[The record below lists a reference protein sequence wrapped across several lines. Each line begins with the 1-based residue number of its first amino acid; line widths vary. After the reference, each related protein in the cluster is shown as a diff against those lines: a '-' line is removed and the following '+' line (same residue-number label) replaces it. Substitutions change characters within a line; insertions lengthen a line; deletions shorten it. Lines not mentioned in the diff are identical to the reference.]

1 MEKRGKWLALALAA
15 MMIVSSLAGCGSSP
29 AASAGD
35 NGSSGTPDKKVDKV
49 FRFATNT
56 EPTSIDPQFGNGEWI
71 TNVTCAIFEGLVRR
85 YNGEIIPGIAE
96 SWKVSDD
103 GLTYT
108 FTLRESKWSD
118 GTPLVAQDFVDSW
131 NLLIQRAT
139 PMTQFTDFFTVD
151 GKANA
156 KALDDKTLEVTL
168 NSPIPFMLEVFTT
181 SALVPVRTDI
191 YAEKGDGYY
200 QGVLDAM
207 NGPFVLTE
215 WKANDVM
222 VLEPNPEYWDASKVN
237 LTKVEIYTVKDD
249 QTQVNMYDGKE
260 IDMVKVP
267 TPMFGDY
274 EDKGL
279 IYYNDG
285 ANFYIQF
292 TTDGSTDATVKY
304 LKNRDFIEA
313 VSACIDREDFVN
325 SVYDGAYQPTN
336 EFVPPSATGYNGK
349 NKGDSGVSIASPFA
363 VKADLAL
370 AKTKLDAA
378 LAALGDTVDTMPT
391 FTLVVSDKADRQTAA
406 QYVQDV
412 CSKIG
417 IKFKIDTIPGAT
429 FWPTMREGYRYDFA
443 LAGSG
448 PDVDDASTFLKVYD
462 GKGKYADTFMRWQ
475 SPDYAE
481 LLKQS
486 WLVGDEERTELLAN
500 MEDYLLAQGPV
511 IPLYFTKAAWMLADG
526 FTNINRN
533 MTGAAIDFV
542 FADKN

>member
-1 MEKRGKWLALALAA
+1 MKTHGKWLAFAMAAA
-15 MMIVSSLAGCGSSP
+15 MIFSSLAGCGSSP
-29 AASAGD
+29 AASADG
-35 NGSSGTPDKKVDKV
+35 NSAAPAKKEDKV

-96 SWKVSDD
+96 SWKISDD
-103 GLTYT
+103 GLVYT

-181 SALVPVRTDI
+181 SALVPVRTDK
-191 YAEKGDGYY
+191 YAEKGDIYY
-200 QGVLDAM
+200 QGVPDAM
-207 NGPFVLTE
+207 NGPFVLTQ
-215 WKANDVM
+215 WNANDVM
-222 VLEPNPEYWDASKVN
+222 VLEPNPAYWDASKVK
-237 LTKVEIYTVKDD
+237 LTRAEIYTVKDE

-267 TPMFGDY
+267 TTMLSDY

-292 TTDGSTDATVKY
+292 TTDGSSDATVKY

-325 SVYDGAYQPTN
+325 SVYGGAYQPTN
-336 EFVPPSATGYNGK
+336 EFIPPSATGYNGK
-349 NKGDSGVSIASPFA
+349 SKGDSGVSITTPFA
-363 VKADLAL
+363 VKADLTL
-370 AKTKLDAA
+370 AKQKLDAA
-378 LAALGDTVDTMPT
+378 LATLGDTVETMPT

-406 QYVQDV
+406 QYIQDV
-412 CSKIG
+412 GSKIG

-475 SPDYAE
+475 NPEYAE

-486 WLVGDEERTELLAN
+486 WLVDDAERTELLVS
-500 MEDYLLAQGPV
+500 MEEYLLTQGPV
-511 IPLYFTKAAWMLADG
+511 IPLYFTKAAWMLADS
-526 FTNINRN
+526 FTNVNRN